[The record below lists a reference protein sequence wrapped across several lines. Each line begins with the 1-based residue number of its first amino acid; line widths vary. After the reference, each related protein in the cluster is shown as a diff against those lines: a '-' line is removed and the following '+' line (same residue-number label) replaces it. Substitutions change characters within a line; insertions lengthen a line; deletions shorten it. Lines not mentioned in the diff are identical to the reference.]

1 MGMLVADK
9 LVPVIQSELNLRF
22 ASGDPLKEMIAL
34 HKEFGIFSEN
44 HSLVSAAALLNIAPQ
59 DAKERRGWFKFLGNL
74 KRVSSDAKGQ
84 NGHDRIVSAIKSNLE
99 SKGAKPVFFTW
110 HPSTQ
115 NPGVT
120 VVTDAAFSFSSRKY
134 LIVSAP
140 VAKSRP
146 VP

>member
-34 HKEFGIFSEN
+34 HKEFGIFSES

-59 DAKERRGWFKFLGNL
+59 DAKERRGWFKFLRN
-74 KRVSSDAKGQ
+74 
-84 NGHDRIVSAIKSNLE
+84 SNLE

-146 VP
+146 AP